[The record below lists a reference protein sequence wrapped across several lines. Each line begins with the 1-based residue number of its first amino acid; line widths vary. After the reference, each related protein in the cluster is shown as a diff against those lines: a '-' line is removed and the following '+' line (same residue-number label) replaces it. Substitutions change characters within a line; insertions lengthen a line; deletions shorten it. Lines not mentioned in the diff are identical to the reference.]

1 MQTSFKDKALRWS
14 YISISIGLILIFAS
28 QYFAYKNV
36 QDLSL
41 HNQGVNVTIGILNQT
56 ANFGLSTKDAH
67 SNLNEFVITGNE
79 KLLADTYATK
89 IKLLSMSD
97 TLFNLVKDDKVQT
110 ARVRELLKISGDI
123 VLNTQ
128 NVMNVYRNEGSEKA
142 FAIIKQG
149 QGIRLNKLLMDKI
162 ASIEQAEN
170 SHLNKQRAL
179 IQKTQRK
186 TTLFITGTSIFG
198 FFLTV
203 FAVVSLLWNQKK
215 QQELELEIRQK
226 EQILAQYIEAIPDG
240 VMVLNT
246 KQEIVLLNQSGRE
259 ILGLNGKLETLSEQ
273 VKKLVLL
280 DPHTYNI
287 RFTADTLPV
296 SRALEGEKS
305 DGNKIDLIKNNALFH
320 LETSVRPV
328 VGLDG
333 EITNAITVF
342 RDITERANYEA
353 TLEKART
360 LAEKSVRVKDIFLSN
375 VSHEIRTPLNAII
388 GFTSLLEEQVQ
399 DKKSEDYVS
408 YIRIASRNLLE
419 LINDILDFSKIEAG
433 QVILDKTNTSIS
445 ELVDSVSVI
454 IDQRANEKGISYEK
468 TLSSELPEIII
479 TDKLR
484 ITRILLN
491 VCGNAI
497 KFTER
502 GSVKLHVEPISAVV
516 DNLQTIRFTITDSG
530 IGIPADKVD
539 KIFER
544 FVQASESTTRL
555 FGGTGLGLSIVKS
568 LVHILRGTI
577 KVESQFGHGTTFI
590 LDFPFE
596 VVTDFAPS
604 DILDNFNT
612 EPAPIGDIH
621 VLAAEDNLL
630 NQKLLEAIFER
641 LSIDLTV
648 VGNGQE
654 AIDAIEKNN
663 YDLVLMDIQ
672 MPVMDG
678 YTAIKKIRSSIS
690 QTLPIITMTAH
701 AMVGE
706 KEECLSIGANSYIS
720 KPFRE
725 KELLQTISSLTG
737 KQNVNYNET
746 NSITHYNEESM
757 STNIVNITYL
767 NEITGGDPELQ
778 QELISLFE
786 NELEV
791 QSVMIHQA
799 EGSGDNEKLRQ
810 VVHKFRSSLFSVG
823 LLTTADK
830 YKKIEGELKNN
841 IRPVDLKEQL
851 AALQNEAELGLSELK
866 TMEID

>member
-14 YISISIGLILIFAS
+14 YISIFIGLILIFAS

-41 HNQGVNVTIGILNQT
+41 HNQSVSVTIRILNQT
-56 ANFGLSTKDAH
+56 ANFGLSTKDAQ
-67 SNLNEFVITGNE
+67 SNMNEYVITGNE
-79 KLLADTYATK
+79 MLLADTYATK
-89 IKLLSMSD
+89 VKLLSMSD
-97 TLFNLVKDDKVQT
+97 TLFNLVKGDKVQT
-110 ARVRELLKISGDI
+110 RRIRELLEISGKI
-123 VLNTQ
+123 VKNTQ
-128 NVMNVYRNEGSEKA
+128 NIMNVYRGQSSEKA
-142 FAIIKQG
+142 FELIKLG
-149 QGIRLNKLLMDKI
+149 EGIRLNKMLTSKI
-162 ASIEQAEN
+162 AEIENWEN
-170 SHLNKQRAL
+170 SHLDQQRAL
-179 IQKTQRK
+179 IQKTQKK
-186 TTLFITGTSIFG
+186 TTLFIAGTSIFG
-198 FFLTV
+198 FFLTAL
-203 FAVVSLLWNQKK
+203 AVISLLWNQKK
-215 QQELELEIRQK
+215 QQKLELEIRQK

-246 KQEIVLLNQSGRE
+246 NKDIVLLNQSGRE
-259 ILGLNGKLETLSEQ
+259 ILGLTGKLETLAEQ
-273 VKKLVLL
+273 VNKLVLL
-280 DPHTYNI
+280 DPLTYNI
-287 RFTADTLPV
+287 RFTSDTLPV

-305 DGNKIDLIKNNALFH
+305 DGNKIDLIKNNALVH

-328 VGLDG
+328 RGLEG
-333 EITNAITVF
+333 EITNAISVF

-353 TLEKART
+353 TLEKARS
-360 LAEKSVRVKDIFLSN
+360 LAEKSVLVKDIFLSN

-388 GFTSLLEEQVQ
+388 GFTSLLEEQVF
-399 DKKSEDYVS
+399 DKKSKDYVS
-408 YIRIASRNLLE
+408 YIRMASRNLLE

-445 ELVDSVSVI
+445 ELIESVSVI
-454 IDQRANEKGISYEK
+454 INQRANEKGIHYESH
-468 TLSSELPEIII
+468 LSPDLPEMII

-484 ITRILLN
+484 ISQILLN

-497 KFTER
+497 KFTEK
-502 GSVKLHVEPISAVV
+502 GSVKIQAMPVSPIV

-530 IGIPADKVD
+530 IGIPEDKVA

-568 LVHILRGTI
+568 LVQILGGTI
-577 KVESQFGHGTTFI
+577 KVESQFGQGTTFI

-596 VVTDFAPS
+596 VVTDYTLS
-604 DILDNFNT
+604 DSEEAFGN
-612 EPAPIGDIH
+612 EPAPIGNIH

-630 NQKLLEAIFER
+630 NQKLLEAIFDR
-641 LSIDLTV
+641 LSIDLTIV
-648 VGNGQE
+648 SNGQE
-654 AIDAIEKNN
+654 AIEAIEKNA

-725 KELLQTISSLTG
+725 SELLHTISSLTG
-737 KQNVNYNET
+737 RQNTNFNET
-746 NSITHYNEESM
+746 NSITHHNEDSM

-767 NEITGGDPELQ
+767 NEITGGDPDLQ
-778 QELISLFE
+778 RELISLFE
-786 NELEV
+786 DELEV
-791 QSVMIHQA
+791 QSSMIHQA
-799 EGSGDNEKLRQ
+799 ESSGDNEKLRQ

-823 LLTTADK
+823 LLGTADK

-851 AALQNEAELGLSELK
+851 SDLKSEAELGLSELK
-866 TMEID
+866 AIEIS

>member
-14 YISISIGLILIFAS
+14 YISISFGLILIFAS

-484 ITRILLN
+484 ITQILLN

>member
-14 YISISIGLILIFAS
+14 YISIFIGLILIFAS

-56 ANFGLSTKDAH
+56 ANFGLSTKDAQ
-67 SNLNEFVITGNE
+67 SNMNEFVITGNE
-79 KLLADTYATK
+79 KLLADTYTTK
-89 IKLLSMSD
+89 VKLLSMSD
-97 TLFNLVKDDKVQT
+97 TLFNLVKGDKVQT
-110 ARVRELLKISGDI
+110 ARVRELLDISGKI
-123 VLNTQ
+123 VLNSQ
-128 NVMNVYRNEGSEKA
+128 NVINVYRALGNQKA
-142 FAIIKQG
+142 FELIKQG
-149 QGIRLNKLLMDKI
+149 EGIRLNKMLMDKI
-162 ASIEQAEN
+162 AAIEQSEN

-179 IQKTQRK
+179 IQKTQKK
-186 TTLFITGTSIFG
+186 TTLFIAGTSIFG
-198 FFLTV
+198 FFLTL

-215 QQELELEIRQK
+215 QRQLEHEITQK

-246 KQEIVLLNQSGRE
+246 NKDIVLLNQSGRE
-259 ILGLNGKLETLSEQ
+259 ILGLNGKLETLAEQ

-280 DPHTYNI
+280 DPSTYNI
-287 RFTADTLPV
+287 RFTSETLPV

-360 LAEKSVRVKDIFLSN
+360 LAEKSVLVKDIFLSN

-388 GFTSLLEEQVQ
+388 GFTNLLEEEV
-399 DKKSEDYVS
+399 SENRSSDYVS
-408 YIRIASRNLLE
+408 YIKIASRNLLE

-445 ELVDSVSVI
+445 ELVESVSVI
-454 IDQRANEKGISYEK
+454 IDQRANEKGIHYEK
-468 TLSSELPEIII
+468 ILSPGLPDIII

-484 ITRILLN
+484 ITQILLN
-491 VCGNAI
+491 VCGNSI
-497 KFTER
+497 KFTEK
-502 GSVKLHVEPISAVV
+502 GSVKIQVAPVSPIV

-530 IGIPADKVD
+530 IGIPAEKVD

-568 LVHILRGTI
+568 LVQILGGTI
-577 KVESQFGHGTTFI
+577 KVESQFGQGTTFI

-596 VVTDFAPS
+596 VVTDYTLTDSEDTFS
-604 DILDNFNT
+604 T
-612 EPAPIGDIH
+612 EPVKIGDIH

-641 LSIDLTV
+641 LSIDLTIV
-648 VGNGQE
+648 NNGQE
-654 AIDAIEKNN
+654 AIEAIEKNS

-672 MPVMDG
+672 MPIMDG
-678 YTAIKKIRSSIS
+678 YTAIRKIRSSIS

-725 KELLQTISSLTG
+725 NELLHTISSLTG
-737 KQNVNYNET
+737 KQNTNFNET
-746 NSITHYNEESM
+746 NSITHYTEESM
-757 STNIVNITYL
+757 NANIVNLPYL
-767 NEITGGDPELQ
+767 NEITGGDPDLQ
-778 QELISLFE
+778 KELISLFE
-786 NELEV
+786 NELEI

-823 LLTTADK
+823 LLATADK

-841 IRPVDLKEQL
+841 IRPVDLKDQL
-851 AALQNEAELGLSELK
+851 AALQNEAELGLNELK
-866 TMEID
+866 TMEIS